1 MAKENDNR
9 LLDEIMN
16 EKKLYDNKLLF
27 MAYGLVNIV
36 LVVFLLVLL
45 ILIFNDIYILGRI
58 GFVVFVGIHI
68 ALIFFIRIHYVCV
81 YFDSQRRKVE
91 IHFNRKFGLK
101 WLQKSTTVLLPFD
114 QFDGYKITADS
125 MGLPTISFYKNKDK
139 DRYELGPFSVGF
151 VSNKEKKQLTAALG
165 EPK

>member
-1 MAKENDNR
+1 MK
-9 LLDEIMN
+9 

-36 LVVFLLVLL
+36 LVVFLLVML

-81 YFDSQRRKVE
+81 YFDAQKRKVE

-125 MGLPTISFYKNKDK
+125 MGLPTVSFYKNKDK
-139 DRYELGPFSVGF
+139 DRYELGPFSIGII
-151 VSNKEKKQLTAALG
+151 SNKEKKQLTAALG
-165 EPK
+165 EPQSAGEVVH